1 MKDIVRLYTYHW
13 INWGTDIFGTPF
25 ILPQEGDG
33 HPKIFEGFCMVLLY
47 PLFLEFLLGAVLA

>member
-13 INWGTDIFGTPF
+13 INWGTDIFGTRF

-33 HPKIFEGFCMVLLY
+33 HSQIFEGFCMVLL
-47 PLFLEFLLGAVLA
+47 